1 MKGYALDN
9 IKKRIIEAL
18 KEEETGLSG
27 VELAK
32 KIKVSRITLTKYLK
46 MLETMGL
53 VKRKSIGISNVWY
66 LDQSMED
73 ASNAKDILDIRKFY
87 MDTLLHYR
95 DGKSIILNAI
105 YSNIDP
111 ISIIGEVIVPSIN
124 TAYELYNRGSI
135 TASEVMIINNLAL
148 ESLVLIKHNA
158 EKSNKSKAT
167 AVFMNAPLEGNIIG
181 SKVLEVILNI
191 KGWNTYFLGSPS
203 SESDLLFDI
212 DLMRFINKIWKE
224 DELLLI
230 SIYANEIEHIQGIK
244 EVIEGIRSKTG
255 ENIHILA
262 FAPSDNIML
271 DSKDYHT
278 DDLYKAIE
286 WAEVLYNRFRA

>member
-1 MKGYALDN
+1 MKGYSLDDV
-9 IKKRIIEAL
+9 KKRIIEAL

-32 KIKVSRITLTKYLK
+32 KTSINRVTLSKYLK

-53 VKRKSIGISNVWY
+53 IKRKSLGISNVWY

-73 ASNAKDILDIRKFY
+73 ASNVKDILDIRKFY
-87 MDTLLHYR
+87 MDTLLSYK

-105 YSNIDP
+105 HSSIDP
-111 ISIIGEVIVPSIN
+111 INIIIEVIVPSVN

-148 ESLVLIKHNA
+148 ESLVLIKMNVN
-158 EKSNKSKAT
+158 KSNKSKAS
-167 AVFMNAPLEGNIIG
+167 AIFMNAPLESNIIG
-181 SKVLEVILNI
+181 SKVLEIIFYI
-191 KGWNTYFLGSPS
+191 KGWTTYFLGSPS
-203 SESDLLFDI
+203 LESDLLFDI

-230 SIYANEIEHIQGIK
+230 SIYANEVGHIQGIK
-244 EVIEGIRSKTG
+244 EVIEDIRSKTG
-255 ENIHILA
+255 KLHILA
-262 FAPSDNIML
+262 FTPSDSMTF
-271 DSKDYHT
+271 DDKDYNT
-278 DDLYKAIE
+278 DDLNKAIE
-286 WAEVLYNRFRA
+286 WAEMLYNKFRV

>member
-1 MKGYALDN
+1 MKGYLLDDV
-9 IKKRIIEAL
+9 KKRIIEAL
-18 KEEETGLSG
+18 KEEDTGLSG

-32 KIKVSRITLTKYLK
+32 KTSINRVTLSKYLK

-53 VKRKSIGISNVWY
+53 IKRKSLGISNVWY

-73 ASNAKDILDIRKFY
+73 ASNAKDILDVRKFY
-87 MDTLLHYR
+87 MDTLLNYK
-95 DGKSIILNAI
+95 DGRSIILNAI
-105 YSNIDP
+105 YSNMDP
-111 ISIIGEVIVPSIN
+111 INIIVEVIVPTIN

-148 ESLVLIKHNA
+148 EALVLIKISAN
-158 EKSNKSKAT
+158 KSNKSKAS
-167 AVFMNAPLEGNIIG
+167 AIFMNAPLESNIIG
-181 SKVLEVILNI
+181 SKVLEIIFYI

-224 DELLLI
+224 DELLLV

-255 ENIHILA
+255 NLHILA
-262 FAPSDNIML
+262 FAPNDDIIF
-271 DSKDYHT
+271 DDKDYHT

-286 WAEVLYNRFRA
+286 WAEMLYRKFRT